1 MGLEQPMNY
10 WYIYGLDMMCAQVKS
25 NHKFSKM
32 YIVIILHKMKGDVL
46 HFVFV
51 FTFLLLLLFF
61 ILHFVFVFVFT
72 FTLFYDF
79 TNVIFLF
86 LSKYHK

>member
-1 MGLEQPMNY
+1 MGLEQPMDY
-10 WYIYGLDMMCAQVKS
+10 WYVCGLDMGYAQVKS

-51 FTFLLLLLFF
+51 FTFLLLLFIFLYYILFLFCLSFVFIFTF
-61 ILHFVFVFVFT
+61 ILHYTV
-72 FTLFYDF
+72 
-79 TNVIFLF
+79 
-86 LSKYHK
+86 

>member
-10 WYIYGLDMMCAQVKS
+10 WYIYGLDMGYAQVKS

-32 YIVIILHKMKGDVL
+32 YIVIILHNMKGDVL

-51 FTFLLLLLFF
+51 FVFTFLLLLL
-61 ILHFVFVFVFT
+61 L
-72 FTLFYDF
+72 
-79 TNVIFLF
+79 
-86 LSKYHK
+86 